1 MGGALDGWIDGGFV
15 DQSGREKK
23 RKNSEKGRINKV
35 LRPLSVLQVVF
46 LLRTFA
52 AYVTV

>member
-1 MGGALDGWIDGGFV
+1 MEVLWTKEKGW
-15 DQSGREKK
+15 
-23 RKNSEKGRINKV
+23 EKGRINKV
-35 LRPLSVLQVVF
+35 LWPLSVLQVVF

>member
-1 MGGALDGWIDGGFV
+1 MDGWRFCGPKM
-15 DQSGREKK
+15 EKK
-23 RKNSEKGRINKV
+23 RKDEEKGRINKV

-52 AYVTV
+52 AYVSV

>member
-1 MGGALDGWIDGGFV
+1 MLDGWIDGDFV
-15 DQSGREKK
+15 DQRWRKK
-23 RKNSEKGRINKV
+23 GSEKGTINKV
-35 LRPLSVLQVVF
+35 LRPLSALQVVF